1 MKNSNISGTTDNSD
15 FTISDTTSDKIPDD
29 VSESETIIPG
39 EDDENDVETRST
51 SLPQQDN
58 LEIL

>member
-15 FTISDTTSDKIPDD
+15 FTISDTTSDNIPDD
-29 VSESETIIPG
+29 VSESIIPG

-51 SLPQQDN
+51 SLPKQDN
-58 LEIL
+58 LEIF